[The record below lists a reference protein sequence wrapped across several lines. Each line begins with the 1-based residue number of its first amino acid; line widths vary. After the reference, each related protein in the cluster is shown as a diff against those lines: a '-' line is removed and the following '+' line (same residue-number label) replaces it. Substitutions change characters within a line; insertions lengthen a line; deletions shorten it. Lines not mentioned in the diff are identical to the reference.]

1 MENYPVIDESGNV
14 RSAAVVEDY
23 LVHITG
29 NVTPEE
35 EDILLNVKKL
45 YFKMKS
51 FDHID
56 LSFDAKMQVAEQDY
70 FDLGKS
76 IFKFCLRFREDTRAG
91 SQERVLQWKTLR
103 AKIEKNFKEFRQR
116 KYLEKHVGQV
126 EDGEPAI
133 ICSGFPQYLIEC
145 QGYIY

>member
-29 NVTPEE
+29 NATPEE

-56 LSFDAKMQVAEQDY
+56 LSFDAKMQVDVSLWQFGFEWRHKD
-70 FDLGKS
+70 FKTLIE
-76 IFKFCLRFREDTRAG
+76 IFKDVD
-91 SQERVLQWKTLR
+91 VL
-103 AKIEKNFKEFRQR
+103 
-116 KYLEKHVGQV
+116 V
-126 EDGEPAI
+126 E
-133 ICSGFPQYLIEC
+133 
-145 QGYIY
+145 

>member
-14 RSAAVVEDY
+14 RSAAEVEDY

-56 LSFDAKMQVAEQDY
+56 LSFDAKMRDAEQDY
-70 FDLGKS
+70 FDLGS
-76 IFKFCLRFREDTRAG
+76 
-91 SQERVLQWKTLR
+91 
-103 AKIEKNFKEFRQR
+103 
-116 KYLEKHVGQV
+116 LE
-126 EDGEPAI
+126 ELLLAA
-133 ICSGFPQYLIEC
+133 
-145 QGYIY
+145 